1 LENDIAIAKTNVTLA
16 TLGAGFDAGSQVKD
30 APKHSLLLRVLSG
43 VVKFFDEWSQ
53 HSYDAWVRPGRP
65 HDF

>member
-1 LENDIAIAKTNVTLA
+1 MAITKTNVTLA

-30 APKHSLLLRVLSG
+30 APKRSLLLRVLSG
-43 VVKFFDEWSQ
+43 VVKFFDERSQ
-53 HSYDAWVRPGRP
+53 HFCDAWVGVGRP

>member
-1 LENDIAIAKTNVTLA
+1 MAIAKTNVTL
-16 TLGAGFDAGSQVKD
+16 TILGAGFDAGSQVKD
-30 APKHSLLLRVLSG
+30 APKRSLLLRVLSG

-53 HSYDAWVRPGRP
+53 HSCDAWVRAGCP

>member
-1 LENDIAIAKTNVTLA
+1 MAIVIAKSNVTLA
-16 TLGAGFDAGSQVKD
+16 ILGSGFDAGSQVKD
-30 APKHSLLLRVLSG
+30 PPKRSLLLSVLSG

-53 HSYDAWVRPGRP
+53 HSHDAWVRAGRP

>member
-1 LENDIAIAKTNVTLA
+1 MSIAKTNVTLSI
-16 TLGAGFDAGSQVKD
+16 LGAGFDAGSQVKD
-30 APKHSLLLRVLSG
+30 APKRSLLLRVLSG

-53 HSYDAWVRPGRP
+53 HSYDAWVRAGRP

>member
-1 LENDIAIAKTNVTLA
+1 MAIAKTNVTLA

-30 APKHSLLLRVLSG
+30 APKRSLFFQVLSG

-53 HSYDAWVRPGRP
+53 HSYDAWVRAGRP

>member
-1 LENDIAIAKTNVTLA
+1 MAIAKTNVTLA
-16 TLGAGFDAGSQVKD
+16 TLGAGFDAGSQVKET
-30 APKHSLLLRVLSG
+30 PKRSLLLGVLSG

-53 HSYDAWVRPGRP
+53 HSRDAWVRAGRP